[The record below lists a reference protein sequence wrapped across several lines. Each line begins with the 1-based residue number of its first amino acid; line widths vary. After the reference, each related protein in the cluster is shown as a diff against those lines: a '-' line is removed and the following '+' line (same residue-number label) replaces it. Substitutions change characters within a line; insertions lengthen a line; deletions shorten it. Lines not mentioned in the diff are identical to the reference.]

1 MTSYTSR
8 TKGQPVTDIKTLI
21 AVFAL
26 KKAVKFL
33 RDNPDVIP
41 GELDD
46 AIVKVLAAAL
56 GV

>member
-1 MTSYTSR
+1 MTSHTSR
-8 TKGQPVTDIKTLI
+8 TKGQPVTEIKTLV